1 MKKKTRK
8 LSIQTKVLLVTS
20 IVTIALVLL
29 MGTNFYLR
37 MQEDMIGMA
46 VEQAEV
52 AARIAVNQVDGDAI
66 ATLQAGDESTEAYL
80 TNLQALKQAK
90 ETCGVAFLY
99 TLSTDEKKV
108 YYGIDVDESENR
120 QDIGNEFGSSYEE
133 LKLVFEGQAYVQ
145 DYLDYTDDGVL
156 ITAYLPIMNSTG
168 QVVAILGS
176 DYDASNV
183 ASRLNGIKMRIFQIG
198 GAGILVSM
206 ILLWLVIRSITKSL
220 WTVNEKIY
228 DLVHSEGDLT
238 QKLQI
243 TTGDETELMA
253 ENVNALL
260 AYICDIMKNIS
271 NNSVQ
276 LNQSCVSVAD
286 HLSSTGGNIF
296 NISSTMEEMS
306 AAMQETSASLNQV
319 NESIVNAYNR
329 TNSISATAEQGS
341 EFAETIRQRAQN
353 IHEVAEKE
361 QKNAA
366 ALTKEITTSVN
377 QKIED
382 SKTVAEINVLTENI
396 INITEQTNLL
406 ALNAS
411 IEAARAG
418 EVGRGFAVVASEI
431 GKLAT
436 DSASAAEKIAQVSSG
451 VVSSVEG
458 LAQEADR
465 MVHFMEKTA
474 MEGYRRLFAASEDYH
489 KDAENIYKSMNHFAK
504 EAEQMEDD
512 MDTIKETLQAI
523 NIAAEESAQGIC
535 NVSGAIADL
544 SESINSIE
552 TEAEANK
559 EIANQMENEV
569 NKFKIE

>member
-1 MKKKTRK
+1 M
-8 LSIQTKVLLVTS
+8 
-20 IVTIALVLL
+20 
-29 MGTNFYLR
+29 
-37 MQEDMIGMA
+37 
-46 VEQAEV
+46 
-52 AARIAVNQVDGDAI
+52 
-66 ATLQAGDESTEAYL
+66 
-80 TNLQALKQAK
+80 
-90 ETCGVAFLY
+90 
-99 TLSTDEKKV
+99 
-108 YYGIDVDESENR
+108 
-120 QDIGNEFGSSYEE
+120 
-133 LKLVFEGQAYVQ
+133 
-145 DYLDYTDDGVL
+145 L
-156 ITAYLPIMNSTG
+156 ITAYLPITDGSG
-168 QVVAILGS
+168 KVVAVLGS

-183 ASRLNGIKMRIFQIG
+183 AARLNGIKARMLQIG
-198 GAGILVSM
+198 GSGIVISL

-220 WTVNEKIY
+220 RTVNEKIY
-228 DLVHSEGDLT
+228 ELVHSEGDLT

-253 ENVNALL
+253 ENVNELL
-260 AYICDIMKNIS
+260 AYICGIMKNIS
-271 NNSVQ
+271 DNSVQ
-276 LNQSCVSVAD
+276 LNESCESVAD
-286 HLSSTGGNIF
+286 NISSTGGNIF

-329 TNSISATAEQGS
+329 TNSILATAEQGS
-341 EFAETIRQRAQN
+341 EFAETIRKRAQG
-353 IHEVAEKE
+353 IHETAESE

-366 ALTKEITTSVN
+366 ALTKEITDSVN

-396 INITEQTNLL
+396 IAITEQTNLL

-436 DSASAAEKIAQVSSG
+436 DSASAAEKIAQVSNG

-474 MEGYRRLFAASEDYH
+474 MEGYRRLFATSEEYY
-489 KDAENIYKSMNHFAK
+489 KDAESIYKSMDHFAK
-504 EAEQMEDD
+504 EAEQMEEN

-552 TEAEANK
+552 SKAEVNK
-559 EIANQMENEV
+559 EVANQMENEV
-569 NKFKIE
+569 KKFKIE

>member
-1 MKKKTRK
+1 MKRKTRK
-8 LSIQTKVLLVTS
+8 LSIQTKILLVTG
-20 IVTIALVLL
+20 IVIIALVLI

-37 MQEDMIGMA
+37 MQDDMIGMA

-52 AARIAVNQVDGDAI
+52 AARIAVGQIDGDTVAS
-66 ATLQAGDESTEAYL
+66 LQPGGENTEAYL
-80 TNLQALKQAK
+80 TNLKALRRAK
-90 ETCGVAFLY
+90 ETCGVAYLY
-99 TLSTDEKKV
+99 TLSTDGQKV
-108 YYGIDVDESENR
+108 YYGIDVDESNNR
-120 QDIGNEFGSSYEE
+120 QSIGNEFGSSYEE
-133 LKLVFEGQAYVQ
+133 LQPVFNGQAYVQ
-145 DYLDYTDDGVL
+145 DYLDYTDDGVF
-156 ITAYLPIMNSTG
+156 ITAYLPIMDSTG
-168 QVVAILGS
+168 KVVAILGS

-183 ASRLNGIKMRIFQIG
+183 AARLNGIKMRILQIG
-198 GAGILVSM
+198 GTGIVVAM
-206 ILLWLVIRSITKSL
+206 VLLCMVIRSITKSL

-238 QKLQI
+238 QKLEI
-243 TTGDETELMA
+243 ATGDETELMA

-260 AYICDIMKNIS
+260 AHICQIMKSIS
-271 NNSVQ
+271 DNSVQ
-276 LNQSCVSVAD
+276 LNESCVAVAD
-286 HLSSTGGNIF
+286 HISKTGGNIF

-319 NESIVNAYNR
+319 NESMVNAYNR

-341 EFAETIRQRAQN
+341 DFAETIRQRAQN
-353 IHEVAEKE
+353 IHEVAEEK

-366 ALTKEITTSVN
+366 ALTKEITDSVN
-377 QKIED
+377 QKIEN
-382 SKTVAEINVLTENI
+382 SKTVAEINILTENI
-396 INITEQTNLL
+396 IAITEQTNLL

-458 LAQEADR
+458 LAKEADR
-465 MVHFMEKTA
+465 MVHFMEETA
-474 MEGYRRLFAASEDYH
+474 MEGYRRLFATSEEYY

-504 EAEQMEDD
+504 EAEQMEGD

-535 NVSGAIADL
+535 NVSASISDL

-552 TEAEANK
+552 AKADINK
-559 EIANQMENEV
+559 EVASQMKSEV
-569 NKFKIE
+569 NKFKLE